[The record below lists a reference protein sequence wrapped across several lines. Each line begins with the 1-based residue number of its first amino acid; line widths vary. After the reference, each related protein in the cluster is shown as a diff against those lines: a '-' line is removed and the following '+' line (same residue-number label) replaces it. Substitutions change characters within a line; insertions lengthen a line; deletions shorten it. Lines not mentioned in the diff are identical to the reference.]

1 MPRSDMDLI
10 VHAAGPDED
19 LRLALEDLRI
29 DRYLEAKRLLRATYG
44 DWALRT
50 SRSQVLAVGSANNK
64 AIDQWYAEE
73 PSDPDALMMRA
84 RVLTQRVL
92 NAHRSG
98 LSGQKLIS
106 AVDSARAACK
116 AAADRWPA
124 DPVPYVCYLAL
135 AQTDVDERFPH
146 HRVHWSPPPERMLPP
161 GPWRVLDWVNERDP
175 GNREAYHRMLGV
187 FHARGRGGG
196 LDFAQWV
203 TTFAP
208 AESPL
213 NLLPLYAYVET
224 YRLQL
229 EHQQTASV
237 IAYWSTADK
246 AHYARKGLEVWFAHA
261 DPLSCSLLDLHY
273 LAYALT
279 ATGVGRAG
287 EVFEAIGPYM
297 TTAPWALVTPN
308 PQWWQ
313 SDFRSARSRALSITG
328 GHR

>member
-1 MPRSDMDLI
+1 MDLI
-10 VHAAGPDED
+10 EHAAGPDED
-19 LRLALEDLRI
+19 LRLALEDLRM
-29 DRYLEAKRLLRATYG
+29 DRYLEAKRLLRATDG
-44 DWALRT
+44 NWALRT
-50 SRSQVLAVGSANNK
+50 SRSQVLAVGAANNK
-64 AIDQWYAEE
+64 AVDQWCVEE

-92 NAHRSG
+92 NAFRSG
-98 LSGQKLIS
+98 LSGPALIAS
-106 AVDSARAACK
+106 VVAARVACK

-146 HRVHWSPPPERMLPP
+146 HRRHWDPPPEQMLPR

-175 GNREAYHRMLGV
+175 GNREAFHRMLGV
-187 FHARGRGGG
+187 YHARGRGA
-196 LDFAQWV
+196 LDFAQWC

-208 AESPL
+208 EGSPL

-246 AHYARKGLEVWFAHA
+246 AHYVRKGLDVWFAHA
-261 DPLSCSLLDLHY
+261 DPRSCSLLDLHY
-273 LAYALT
+273 LAYAST
-279 ATGVGRAG
+279 ATGVGRAAG
-287 EVFEAIGPYM
+287 VFEAIGPYV
-297 TTAPWALVTPN
+297 TAAPWALVTSN

-313 SDFRSARSRALSITG
+313 SEFRSARSRALSVAG
-328 GHR
+328 GRR

>member
-1 MPRSDMDLI
+1 MTASDTDLI
-10 VHAAGPDED
+10 VHAAGPDEG

-50 SRSQVLAVGSANNK
+50 SRSQVLAVGAAGNK
-64 AIDQWYAEE
+64 AIDSWYAEE

-92 NAHRSG
+92 NARRGG
-98 LSGQKLIS
+98 LSGRKLIS
-106 AVDSARAACK
+106 AVNAAGAACK

-124 DPVPYVCYLAL
+124 DPVPYVCFLAL

-146 HRVHWSPPPERMLPP
+146 HRVHWSPPPEKMLPP
-161 GPWRVLDWVNERDP
+161 GPWMVLDRVNERDP
-175 GNREAYHRMLGV
+175 LNREAYHRMLGV
-187 FHARGRGGG
+187 FHARGRGG

-208 AESPL
+208 EGSPL
-213 NLLPLYAYVET
+213 KLLPLYAYVET

-229 EHQQTASV
+229 EHRQTASV

-246 AHYARKGLEVWFAHA
+246 AHYARQGLYGWFAHA
-261 DPLSCSLLDLHY
+261 DPRSYSLLDLHY
-273 LAYALT
+273 LAYVLT
-279 ATGVGRAG
+279 ATGVGHAA

-313 SDFRSARSRALSITG
+313 SDFRSARSRALSVTG
-328 GHR
+328 GRR